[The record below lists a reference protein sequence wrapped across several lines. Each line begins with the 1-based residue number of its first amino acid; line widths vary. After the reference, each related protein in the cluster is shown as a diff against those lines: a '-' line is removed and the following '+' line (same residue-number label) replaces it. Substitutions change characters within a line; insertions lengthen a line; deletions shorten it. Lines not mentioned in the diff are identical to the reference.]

1 MSKKNIFLSS
11 PNPQSDAL
19 ADFRAA
25 LIKQGLKVFNNDG
38 ISPDSNLARSEIAMA
53 DCVVVGLVNA
63 DEQSDR
69 FHKEINT
76 ALEEKKRIIVAQLE
90 GNDIPQRLSEYAV
103 IDLRNHF
110 DACVQLVVIAIAGK
124 TSAMPMASSSPSTP
138 LSSPAQPKT
147 TPTVPNMIPRRIDN
161 PLTSSKPLMTSST
174 NPISQEAA
182 NPATVIA
189 VMFAIVLIGFVVLTN
204 LPTGNASRGVSNVT
218 ERAISS
224 SLVEF
229 STPNIRIVLPN
240 TWQDNTSSAT
250 SSPELQQALGIGGM
264 GRSAVQMGLSD
275 RETNN
280 AFLVLML
287 PLNNQ
292 PVTLRE
298 LKAAIDDAPPQTG
311 AVVSESLLRSYG
323 FGDALYLEVNLE
335 GRNAYN
341 YMVMTF
347 SDNYLYMIL
356 MVSETESASLFEDLL
371 RRFDI
376 VSDAT
381 PVW

>member
-1 MSKKNIFLSS
+1 MPKKNIFLSS

-76 ALEEKKRIIVAQLE
+76 ALEEKKRIVVVQLE

-110 DACVQLVVIAIAGK
+110 DAGVQLVVIAIAGK
-124 TSAMPMASSSPSTP
+124 TSAMPVASSLPSTP

-147 TPTVPNMIPRRIDN
+147 PPTVPDMIPRRNDT
-161 PLTSSKPLMTSST
+161 PLTVSKPLMTSSSS
-174 NPISQEAA
+174 PISQEAA

-218 ERAISS
+218 ERAVSS

-229 STPNIRIVLPN
+229 STPNIRITLPN

-250 SSPELQQALGIGGM
+250 SSPQLQQALGLAGM
-264 GRSAVQMGLSD
+264 GRTAVQMGLTD

-287 PLNNQ
+287 PLSNQ

-335 GRNAYN
+335 GMNAYN

-347 SDNYLYMIL
+347 SDNYLYMVL

-371 RRFDI
+371 RRFEI

-381 PVW
+381 RVW

>member
-25 LIKQGLKVFNNDG
+25 LMKHGLKVFNNDG

-76 ALEEKKRIIVAQLE
+76 ALEEKKQIIVVQLE

-110 DACVQLVVIAIAGK
+110 DAGVQLVIIAIAGK
-124 TSAMPMASSSPSTP
+124 ASAMPVSSSVSSAP

-147 TPTVPNMIPRRIDN
+147 TPTVPNMTPRRIDT
-161 PLTSSKPLMTSST
+161 PLTTSKPLTASSS

-204 LPTGNASRGVSNVT
+204 LPTGNTSRGVSNVT
-218 ERAISS
+218 ERAVSS

-229 STPNIRIVLPN
+229 STPNIRITLPN

-250 SSPELQQALGIGGM
+250 SSPELQQALGIAGM
-264 GRSAVQMGLSD
+264 GRTAVQMGLSD

-287 PLNNQ
+287 PINNQ

-298 LKAAIDDAPPQTG
+298 LKAAIDDAPTQTG
-311 AVVSESLLRSYG
+311 AVVNESLLRSYG

-335 GRNAYN
+335 GTNAYN

-347 SDNYLYMIL
+347 RGNYLYMIL

-371 RRFDI
+371 RRFEI

-381 PVW
+381 PV